1 MEHNKAILIDVDEN
15 NMENHISDETDNID
29 FPFEY
34 SATNVWD
41 KNFFSPENNSNLSF
55 ESLYSEL
62 EEIKLLIKD
71 IKNILS
77 DIFETKTKDLD
88 K

>member
-34 SATNVWD
+34 STTNVWD
-41 KNFFSPENNSNLSF
+41 KNFFSPESNPNISF

>member
-1 MEHNKAILIDVDEN
+1 MKTDKPFAVDADEST
-15 NMENHISDETDNID
+15 MENHICTAEDDSD

-34 SATNVWD
+34 STTNVWD
-41 KNFFSPENNSNLSF
+41 KNFFSPENSSNLSF

>member
-1 MEHNKAILIDVDEN
+1 MKTDKPFAVVADEST
-15 NMENHISDETDNID
+15 MENHICAAGDDSN

-34 SATNVWD
+34 STTNVWN
-41 KNFFSPENNSNLSF
+41 KNFFSPENSSNLSF
-55 ESLYSEL
+55 DTLYSEL
-62 EEIKLLIKD
+62 GEIKLLITD

-88 K
+88 Q

>member
-1 MEHNKAILIDVDEN
+1 MKTDKPFAVDADEST
-15 NMENHISDETDNID
+15 MENHICAAGDDSN

-41 KNFFSPENNSNLSF
+41 KNFFAPENSADLSF
-55 ESLYSEL
+55 DTLYSEL
-62 EEIKLLIKD
+62 GEIKLLITD

-88 K
+88 Q

>member
-1 MEHNKAILIDVDEN
+1 MEHSKPFLINVDEN
-15 NMENHISDETDNID
+15 NVENHISDAADNNI

-34 SATNVWD
+34 STTNLWD
-41 KNFFSPENNSNLSF
+41 KNFFSPENSTNLSF
-55 ESLYSEL
+55 DTLHAEL
-62 EEIKLLIKD
+62 AEIKQFICDIKLL
-71 IKNILS
+71 LS

>member
-1 MEHNKAILIDVDEN
+1 MEHNKVILIDVDEN

-34 SATNVWD
+34 STTNVWN
-41 KNFFSPENNSNLSF
+41 KNFFSPENSSNLSF

>member
-1 MEHNKAILIDVDEN
+1 MEHSKVILIDVDEN

-34 SATNVWD
+34 STTNVWN
-41 KNFFSPENNSNLSF
+41 KNFFSPENSSNLSF
-55 ESLYSEL
+55 DTLYSEL
-62 EEIKLLIKD
+62 GEIKLLITD

-88 K
+88 Q

>member
-1 MEHNKAILIDVDEN
+1 MEHSIVFLIDVDEN

-34 SATNVWD
+34 STTNVWN
-41 KNFFSPENNSNLSF
+41 KNFFSPENSSNLSF
-55 ESLYSEL
+55 DTLYSEL
-62 EEIKLLIKD
+62 GEIKLLITD

-88 K
+88 Q